1 MESKVCNRALTY
13 DCIRFRSFL
22 TSSHRYGISLGL
34 AFLGLSLSR
43 HNDGQFSSKVSVS
56 RQTAF
61 DFDLLQDRDYKYFCS
76 TNDDGWLVGKKIY
89 ELSLEKFKNILSLLW
104 LIFLQLFTILSTFPD
119 FLNMSVIL

>member
-1 MESKVCNRALTY
+1 MELKVCNSALIY

-22 TSSHRYGISLGL
+22 TSPQRYGISQGL

-43 HNDGQFSSKVSVS
+43 HNDGKFSSKMSVS

-76 TNDDGWLVGKKIY
+76 TNDDGWLVGKRIY
-89 ELSLEKFKNILSLLW
+89 NVITGENHESIGS
-104 LIFLQLFTILSTFPD
+104 FTVVS
-119 FLNMSVIL
+119 S